1 MNVDRSNVVTLV
13 SLTYTQDAIGQQ
25 IATESTRDVYCDI
38 QSISRAEF
46 FDAGKN
52 DITPDCKITMY
63 RYDYNGERLAVVNG
77 RRLAVYRTYVTQGE
91 LIELYLKRE
100 VGVDGPK
107 SQH

>member
-25 IATESTRDVYCDI
+25 IATESMRDVYCDI

-63 RYDYNGERLAVVNG
+63 RYDYNGEPLAVVNG